1 MFLPAGGHVS
11 LCECAWEDV
20 CDVEVLVSV
29 NRLCG
34 DFRWSVDL
42 HLCVVSGFWPLLVPA
57 VQNLMSAKGTSGSLD
72 HSQFFSPLD
81 TDLLPASVSLSHS
94 GVMSVK

>member
-1 MFLPAGGHVS
+1 MS

-57 VQNLMSAKGTSGSLD
+57 VQNLMSAKGASGSLD
-72 HSQFFSPLD
+72 HSQFFLLWTLTCCLPQSPLL
-81 TDLLPASVSLSHS
+81 TVGL
-94 GVMSVK
+94 

>member
-1 MFLPAGGHVS
+1 MS
-11 LCECAWEDV
+11 LCGRCAWEDV
-20 CDVEVLVSV
+20 CDVEVLVSSG
-29 NRLCG
+29 LWFCG

-57 VQNLMSAKGTSGSLD
+57 VQNLMSAKGTSGRSGPLPIFLLWTLTCCLP
-72 HSQFFSPLD
+72 QSPFL
-81 TDLLPASVSLSHS
+81 TS